1 MGQGQFIYF
10 CQGGSVGGG
19 GFKTN
24 LNKKEAAQ
32 GNFFSVTSVRI
43 TFFLKWEGKTGRGD
57 DPGQLTK
64 FRQGVVDTWGVL
76 PIFFLKFFFSI

>member
-10 CQGGSVGGG
+10 LPGGLWGG

-32 GNFFSVTSVRI
+32 GNFFFVISVRI
-43 TFFLKWEGKTGRGD
+43 TFFLKWEGKAGRGD
-57 DPGQLTK
+57 DPGQLKK

-76 PIFFLKFFFSI
+76 PNFYFKVFFI